1 MTDSITSEPNI
12 KKQVINTSLFV
23 RILFFFYYM
32 AFGSFFPFINLY
44 YQRIGLTGVQIG
56 TLSSIP
62 LLVMSTT
69 SVLWGGIADV
79 LRLHR
84 RILNIALFLSTIA
97 VFILSRTAEY
107 SLLIPLVIAYAF
119 FSTPIIP
126 LLDNAALEALETH
139 GGTYGGLRVW
149 GSIGWMASTWI
160 VGELIDKFDT
170 PWLFYSYIT
179 LMGLTF
185 IVSIFQPV
193 RRKIFQ
199 PSLSKNLGHL
209 VTRRDF
215 IFFIISILFLAV
227 TTGSVNNFFSLYM
240 DGLGAG
246 EGAIGLAWSIAA
258 LSEIPIMLISG
269 TITRRIGENG
279 LIKIAFITYTFR
291 WLVYSLIQVP
301 ALVLPLQL
309 LHGLSY
315 GTFQVGGVTYVNNRT
330 PKSMRTTGQAIFT
343 TISYG
348 MGPIIGTLISG
359 YFYDTVGMATL
370 FRILSVITIIGLSVF
385 LFASKSR
392 DKAGITL
399 SVNQDNDPC

>member
-1 MTDSITSEPNI
+1 MISEPSIN
-12 KKQVINTSLFV
+12 KQASGALLYA
-23 RILFFFYYM
+23 RILFFCYYM
-32 AFGSFFPFINLY
+32 AFGAFLPFINLY

-84 RILNIALFLSTIA
+84 RILSTSLFLTPIV
-97 VFILSRTAEY
+97 VFILSRTTEY
-107 SLLIPLVIAYAF
+107 SILIPLVIAYAF

-126 LLDNAALEALETH
+126 LLDNAALEAVETH

-149 GSIGWMASTWI
+149 GSIGWMASTWM
-160 VGELIDKFDT
+160 VGELIERFDT

-193 RRKIFQ
+193 KSKIIRSSFGH
-199 PSLSKNLGHL
+199 NLHRL
-209 VTRRDF
+209 ITRRDF
-215 IFFIISILFLAV
+215 IFFTISIFLLAV
-227 TTGSVNNFFSLYM
+227 AMGSVNNFFSLYM

-258 LSEIPIMLISG
+258 LSEIPVMLSSG
-269 TITRRIGENG
+269 TIMRRIGDKG
-279 LIKIAFITYTFR
+279 LLKIAFITYAFR
-291 WLVYSLIQVP
+291 WLVYSFIQVP
-301 ALVLPLQL
+301 ALVLPVQL

-315 GTFQVGGVTYVNNRT
+315 GAFQVGGVTYVNDRT

-348 MGPIIGTLISG
+348 IGPIIGALIGG
-359 YFYDTVGMATL
+359 YFYDTVGMTTL
-370 FRILSVITIIGLSVF
+370 FRILCAITIVGLSVF
-385 LFASKSR
+385 LFASKPR
-392 DKAGITL
+392 DEAGIT
-399 SVNQDNDPC
+399 